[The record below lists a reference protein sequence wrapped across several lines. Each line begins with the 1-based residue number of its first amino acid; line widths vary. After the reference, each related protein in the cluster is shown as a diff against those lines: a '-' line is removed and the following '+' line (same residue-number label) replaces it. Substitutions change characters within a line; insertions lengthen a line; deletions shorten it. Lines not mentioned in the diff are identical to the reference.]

1 MISLR
6 MRRSHPRAALP
17 QLRLR
22 RRNGVLVGAALAV
35 CTCPVLVSGEAVNL
49 TWTFRCSD
57 DLRVERTGQTAV
69 RLQSAVLV
77 SLATRD
83 GRMTVEVRGD
93 QPVGAGVTSYT
104 VQAGD
109 SLTLV
114 AERQLGSRDRWRD
127 IANATPGLKVA
138 EPLKAGQQLNI
149 PAAGEAAQ
157 ATLTLGAAA
166 PVVFPMP
173 SLRYVIDQ
181 REGRRAPAE
190 DSGLPQAWAEELAG
204 MLCQGPAVNVLRSAA
219 EQTYAVRLQGA
230 PAEYSLR
237 GVQRNEKLWADLSL
251 SGLGEA
257 EIGGREWQLPMIFD
271 LPRQDLAPGLTLSGT
286 AKLLYASIRPGAEG
300 EVTATVT
307 VQTAAATIQRTWS
320 ATPVLRDLPALAA
333 PTTLPATQTLGPA
346 GTWTRLGALGLLG
359 VQRLPGISEAG
370 LALWSTAA
378 AADAAIA
385 ARVAD
390 PALVASVAGLPAIA
404 APPPAQVPR
413 AELERI
419 SAERDA
425 VIGERDQLRARDNG
439 LWLVELDAA
448 AVGAQA
454 SATTGGGGQ
463 EPSGVQFIPTLDG
476 RIGFGDRLRWG
487 LGAFALR
494 MSVSSTDSALTWGEG
509 GGGAWVGWRGDN
521 WNISALGGLALDS
534 YVVRSPNY
542 ATSTATMSP
551 AVALSGEWV
560 FAETW
565 STALR
570 LHLATGGGSQQVAIL
585 PSLRWWVRPSLAF
598 QAQVGSIQLS
608 NTMDGGQTVSGSAIG
623 VGVGVVLRR

>member
-1 MISLR
+1 MTVPRDPCPDSPAMTSSVGTLH
-6 MRRSHPRAALP
+6 RRLI
-17 QLRLR
+17 LI
-22 RRNGVLVGAALAV
+22 GAVLAV
-35 CTCPVLVSGEAVNL
+35 CSSQEMEAGEAVNL
-49 TWTFRCSD
+49 TWTFRCTD
-57 DLRVERTGQTAV
+57 DLRIERAGQTNL

-83 GRMTVEVRGD
+83 GRTTIEVRGD
-93 QPVGAGVTSYT
+93 QAVGAGAVTDT
-104 VQAGD
+104 VQAGIPATGD
-109 SLTLV
+109 APLARLTI
-114 AERQLGSRDRWRD
+114 GG
-127 IANATPGLKVA
+127 ATPVD
-138 EPLKAGQQLNI
+138 
-149 PAAGEAAQ
+149 
-157 ATLTLGAAA
+157 
-166 PVVFPMP
+166 FPMP

-190 DSGLPQAWAEELAG
+190 ESGLPAAWAEELAG

-219 EQTYAVRLQGA
+219 EQTYAVRLLGN
-230 PAEYSLR
+230 PGEYTLR
-237 GVQRNEKLWADLSL
+237 GLQRNEKLWADFSL
-251 SGLGEA
+251 SGLGEG

-271 LPRQDLAPGLTLSGT
+271 LPRQDLASGLTLSGT

-307 VQTAAATIQRTWS
+307 LQAAAATIRRTWS
-320 ATPVLRDLPALAA
+320 ATPVFRDLPAMTA
-333 PTTLPATQTLGPA
+333 TTTVPATQTLGPA

-419 SAERDA
+419 AAERDA

-448 AVGAQA
+448 AVAAQA
-454 SATTGGGGQ
+454 SATTEGGGE
-463 EPSGVQFIPTLDG
+463 EPSGLQFIPTVDG
-476 RIGFGDRLRWG
+476 RLGFGDRLRWG
-487 LGAFALR
+487 VGAYALR
-494 MSVSSTDSALTWGEG
+494 MSVSSADSAVTWGEG
-509 GGGAWVGWRGDN
+509 GGGAWLGYRSDSWTAAV
-521 WNISALGGLALDS
+521 LGGVALDS
-534 YVVRSPNY
+534 YVVRSPDY
-542 ATSTATMSP
+542 ATSSATVSP
-551 AVALSGEWV
+551 AATLSGEWS
-560 FAETW
+560 FAERW

-570 LHLATGGGSQQVAIL
+570 VHLATGSGSQQLAVL

-598 QAQVGSIQLS
+598 QAQAALIQIS
-608 NTMDGGQTVSGSAIG
+608 NTTESDQTIDGSAFG